1 LLREYEGVKEA
12 VVAAVEGEGGER
24 ELVAYYTEKGEEG
37 AGQLKGR
44 VGAEQLHGY
53 LAGRLPEYMVPEA
66 YVGMESMPLRGD
78 GKVDRKRL
86 PTAGA
91 EAYAVS
97 RYEAPEGETEEG
109 LAAIWAEVL
118 QVERVGRQDNFF
130 ELGGRSL
137 LAVQVIA
144 RVRQSMGIEVGV
156 SDLFSRPVLRDFAES
171 IIDRQL
177 EGFDLAE
184 LTIALKQI
192 QQS

>member
-1 LLREYEGVKEA
+1 
-12 VVAAVEGEGGER
+12 
-24 ELVAYYTEKGEEG
+24 
-37 AGQLKGR
+37 
-44 VGAEQLHGY
+44 
-53 LAGRLPEYMVPEA
+53 
-66 YVGMESMPLRGD
+66 
-78 GKVDRKRL
+78 
-86 PTAGA
+86 
-91 EAYAVS
+91 
-97 RYEAPEGETEEG
+97 
-109 LAAIWAEVL
+109 
-118 QVERVGRQDNFF
+118 VERVGRQDNFF